1 MTKYSND
8 RHVSKKHGLSLLNTV
23 PIHNPSLTCI
33 PPPFFSYF
41 LFYIGG
47 FPGSSAGKESAC
59 NARDPS
65 SIPGVGKTPGEGVV
79 YPLQYSWASLVAQ
92 LVKNPSAVWETWVWP
107 VNKQCYGSS
116 RWTGKGPSHTYTCTH
131 SPPTPLPSRLPHNIE
146 QSSMCYTV
154 VDPCWL
160 SILNL
165 AMCTS
170 DMYFLS

>member
-8 RHVSKKHGLSLLNTV
+8 RHVSEKHGSSLLNTV

-33 PPPFFSYF
+33 PPPTFSLTFYF
-41 LFYIGG
+41 ILGASLVVQLVKNLPAMQETPVWFLGLG
-47 FPGSSAGKESAC
+47 RS
-59 NARDPS
+59 
-65 SIPGVGKTPGEGVV
+65 PGEGVG

-92 LVKNPSAVWETWVWP
+92 LVKNPPAVWETWVWP

-116 RWTGKGPSHTYTCTH
+116 RWTGKGPSHTYTCSH

-154 VDPCWL
+154 DPCWL